1 LTAANRVE
9 LTVRQLDQIAWRFL
23 RSEFTGQDYANWPI
37 DRRIDTY
44 LLHHGLNDIINDG
57 STYNALLDHVMAR
70 IGPALRNG
78 VLAQQRT

>member
-23 RSEFTGQDYANWPI
+23 RSEFTGQVYANWPI

-44 LLHHGLNDIINDG
+44 LLHHGLTDIINDG
-57 STYNALLDHVMAR
+57 STYNALLDHVMAS
-70 IGPALRNG
+70 IGPARRNG
-78 VLAQQRT
+78 VLALRQS

>member
-9 LTVRQLDQIAWRFL
+9 LTAQQLDQIAWRFL
-23 RSEFTGQDYANWPI
+23 RSEFTEQVYANWPI

-44 LLHHGLNDIINDG
+44 LLHHGLTDIINDG
-57 STYNALLDHVMAR
+57 STYNALLDHVMAS

-78 VLAQQRT
+78 VLTR

>member
-9 LTVRQLDQIAWRFL
+9 LSVQQLDQIAWRFL
-23 RSEFTGQDYANWPI
+23 RSEFTGQVYANWPI

-44 LLHHGLNDIINDG
+44 LLHHGLTDIINDG
-57 STYNALLDHVMAR
+57 STYNELLDRVMAS

-78 VLAQQRT
+78 VLTR